1 MVERHRE
8 PVGRIFRQQLMKFR
22 KVCRLHAHGL
32 GRIEIEI
39 SKINQSRIRQ
49 VVCQCNG
56 LPRIPFPER
65 LSLFKSCSR
74 HRIGIRL
81 DFQLHQLSAKCKQAV
96 GQVFSVK
103 GDVWRLARLR
113 RQVHMR
119 KWRLRI
125 LADGRR
131 HQRNFC
137 RERFKNQD
145 IMHRDNRRVEF
156 CRSQLYQRSVG
167 SSRIHNL
174 EQDIAEQ
181 LRVRVDR
188 DIRLLEFGLVFNES
202 LLRGTPRR
210 HVEQAIFGTVRSKE
224 QHAAF
229 NQLLH
234 RGHLLRRN
242 AVRRE
247 ERERH
252 HGIKRRIIHKRSRNR
267 ILRRVIVCFLFE
279 FRKRSW
285 VMQHRT
291 CKIVMQ
297 QTLLRVHK
305 MNDSAIRIEIG
316 NNELHQ
322 IARTH
327 LRLGGVRQLPQS
339 LVAIFLVKARPFVVI
354 LDKGR

>member
-1 MVERHRE
+1 
-8 PVGRIFRQQLMKFR
+8 
-22 KVCRLHAHGL
+22 
-32 GRIEIEI
+32 
-39 SKINQSRIRQ
+39 
-49 VVCQCNG
+49 
-56 LPRIPFPER
+56 
-65 LSLFKSCSR
+65 
-74 HRIGIRL
+74 
-81 DFQLHQLSAKCKQAV
+81 
-96 GQVFSVK
+96 
-103 GDVWRLARLR
+103 
-113 RQVHMR
+113 MR
-119 KWRLRI
+119 KRSLRI

-137 RERFKNQD
+137 RERFQNQYVVR
-145 IMHRDNRRVEF
+145 RDD
-156 CRSQLYQRSVG
+156 CRIKFSGGQLHERTVG
-167 SSRIHNL
+167 LSRIHNL

-202 LLRGTPRR
+202 ILRGTPRW

-234 RGHLLRRN
+234 RGHLLRRD

-279 FRKRSW
+279 FRKRGW
-285 VMQHRT
+285 VMQHRA

-305 MNDSAIRIEIG
+305 MNNGAIRVEIR
-316 NNELHQ
+316 NDEFH
-322 IARTH
+322 
-327 LRLGGVRQLPQS
+327 
-339 LVAIFLVKARPFVVI
+339 
-354 LDKGR
+354 